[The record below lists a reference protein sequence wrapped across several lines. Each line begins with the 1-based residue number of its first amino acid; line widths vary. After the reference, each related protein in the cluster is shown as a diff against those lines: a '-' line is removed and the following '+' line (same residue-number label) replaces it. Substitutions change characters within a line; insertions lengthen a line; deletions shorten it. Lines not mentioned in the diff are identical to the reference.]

1 MIVIVGDS
9 GRFIFGFGADLVRN
23 NVLPNF
29 DRIRNAAGF
38 GPVFGSFFE
47 FSIWQ
52 SLLWLLLL
60 VTADDV
66 VAVKSDPVLP
76 DDVFAVFR
84 PKFLEFLDNLLLVGR
99 CAFVGGRVLAEK
111 KTKFRR
117 ENKI

>member
-9 GRFIFGFGADLVRN
+9 GRFIFGFGADHVRN

-29 DRIRNAAGF
+29 DRIRNEA
-38 GPVFGSFFE
+38 VFGSFFE
-47 FSIWQ
+47 FAIWQ

-60 VTADDV
+60 LVTADDV
-66 VAVKSDPVLP
+66 VTVKSDPVLP

-99 CAFVGGRVLAEK
+99 CAFV
-111 KTKFRR
+111 
-117 ENKI
+117 